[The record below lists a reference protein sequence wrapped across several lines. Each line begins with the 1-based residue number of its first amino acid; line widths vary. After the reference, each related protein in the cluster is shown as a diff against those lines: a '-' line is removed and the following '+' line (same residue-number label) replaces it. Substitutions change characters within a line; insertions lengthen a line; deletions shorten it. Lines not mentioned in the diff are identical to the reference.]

1 MFGSSQSATR
11 SSIEIDA
18 AQVSAILRT
27 PGVTSYLS
35 IHYEFV
41 SGDLSE
47 DILLTCSTSNGSIFT
62 MFAETRAS
70 VKLTRLNFWIL

>member
-1 MFGSSQSATR
+1 MFIGCGMFGSSQSATR

-35 IHYEFV
+35 IHYNLSV
-41 SGDLSE
+41 MSG
-47 DILLTCSTSNGSIFT
+47 
-62 MFAETRAS
+62 
-70 VKLTRLNFWIL
+70 VKIYCLPARLRMAQSSPCLQ